1 MPGTYL
7 SDMTAL
13 ADGNTV
19 AAIAVTEATA
29 YNAGSTFLTSDPD
42 NFIQGTAGMTGISA
56 KTINSKNSVIAQFT
70 STAIPADS
78 VISIWMLYP
87 LPSAIGP
94 FVGGVNGGGEMIVT
108 GTAVGTIT
116 TFRAG
121 GRDINPQGGWQH
133 YVVDPR
139 NAGTGPE
146 TTVRTTISYCG
157 GAWNQIT
164 ALTNGSLMGIDA
176 IRYGRMKMDATGGT
190 STSVNHAAPLS
201 SSAANF
207 PQMADYND
215 YNAGGTPTFGAAKN
229 GGFHRFAQMQAVE
242 GGYRAKGLISLGTT
256 TTSVYFDDANRIINF
271 ADCFLTYAAFNK
283 IEVRN
288 ASSIVNFTN
297 MTFNFISR
305 DTSIITSIYAPANPR
320 GNFEVID
327 SAAGVNINTSAFVSM
342 GTFIFGSNSDIT
354 DTAFRGC
361 SSVTGVTGGTFVG
374 CTFRE
379 TTANVALILTSG
391 SLNQVDDCYFVGD
404 STSHA
409 INAGTISANTTVNWN
424 STYDTA
430 TYASTSVASS
440 GSSVGGESEVV
451 LVNVN
456 SGITYTINVIGG
468 TAPTYRNTG
477 TGTVVIQ
484 QSATLK
490 ITNVKL
496 NTEIRLFKQSDNSS
510 LGGVE
515 SAGNTATYDSGFT
528 EVIGENPDAN
538 GNYSILYTYS
548 TPTSIPINVVAISLD
563 YQYFKTSHT
572 LLTSNTSLQIS
583 QVIDRNYI
591 DPP

>member
-7 SDMTAL
+7 SDMILL
-13 ADGNTV
+13 ADGDT
-19 AAIAVTEATA
+19 ATPATVTEATA
-29 YNAGSTFLTSDPD
+29 YNAGGTFLTSDTD
-42 NFIQGTAGMTGISA
+42 NFIQGTAGMTAISS
-56 KTINSKNSVIAQFT
+56 KTAGSKNSVFVNFT
-70 STAIPADS
+70 STAIPSDS
-78 VISIWMLYP
+78 VLSIWLLYP
-87 LPSAIGP
+87 LPSAIDD
-94 FVGGVNGGGEMIVT
+94 FVGTVNGGGEMVIT

-121 GRDINPQGGWQH
+121 GSDVNPEGGWQH

-146 TTVRTTISYCG
+146 TTVRTTISYAG
-157 GAWNQIT
+157 GAWNQVA
-164 ALTNGSLMGIDA
+164 ALRAGALMGVDA
-176 IRYGRMKMDATGGT
+176 IRYGRMKMEATGGT
-190 STSVNHAAPLS
+190 STSVNHASPLS

-229 GGFHRFAQMQAVE
+229 GGFHRFGQFQAIT
-242 GGYRAKGLISLGTT
+242 GAYKAKGLISLGTAS
-256 TTSVYFDDANRIINF
+256 TSVYFDDLNRTINF
-271 ADCFLTYAAFNK
+271 DDSFLTYNTFNK
-283 IEVRN
+283 IEIRN
-288 ASSIVNFTN
+288 SASIVNLTGC
-297 MTFNFISR
+297 TFSFIAR
-305 DTSIITSIYAPANPR
+305 DPIITSIYAPATPK

-327 SAAGVNINTSAFVSM
+327 STAGVNITGGAFIDM
-342 GTFIFGSNSDIT
+342 GTFIFGSNSNIT
-354 DTAFRGC
+354 DTAFRRCGG
-361 SSVTGVTGGTFVG
+361 VTGVTGGIFTE

-379 TTANVALILTSG
+379 TTANVALTLSSG
-391 SLNQVDDCYFVGD
+391 SLNQVNTCFFVGD

-484 QSATLK
+484 QSATFK